1 MRIGLRAGHSK
12 NCLGAIGL
20 RNEWESMKTLYPYVA
35 KILREYGHTV
45 VDCNS
50 DASSQSAELA
60 EGANKANNA
69 GVDLFISL
77 HMNSFNG
84 SAHGV
89 EAWTWGA
96 ASRANTVAK
105 RLCDNYAKLGFYN
118 RGVKYNSN
126 YYEMRH
132 IDAPNVI
139 FETCFCDSAKDIA
152 IFSPTSWED
161 LSRAIANAID
171 PNIPLREAVK
181 APVVAET
188 STERYQIRVYSFES
202 KELAERCST
211 IITQQ
216 HGWHNIVEKM

>member
-1 MRIGLRAGHSK
+1 MLIGLRSGHSR
-12 NCLGAIGL
+12 NCSVAIEL
-20 RNEWESMKTLYPYVA
+20 RNEWESIKFLYSYVS
-35 KILREYGHTV
+35 KILREYGHIV

-50 DASSQSAELA
+50 DASNQIAELV
-60 EGANKANNA
+60 EEANKANNA

-77 HMNSFNG
+77 HMNSYDS

-96 ASRANTVAK
+96 TSRANAVAK

-132 IDAPNVI
+132 IDATNVI
-139 FETCFCDSAKDIA
+139 FETCFYDSAKDIS

-161 LSRAIANAID
+161 LARSIANAID
-171 PNIPLREAVK
+171 PNIPLREAVN

-216 HGWHNIVEKM
+216 HGWYNIVEEM